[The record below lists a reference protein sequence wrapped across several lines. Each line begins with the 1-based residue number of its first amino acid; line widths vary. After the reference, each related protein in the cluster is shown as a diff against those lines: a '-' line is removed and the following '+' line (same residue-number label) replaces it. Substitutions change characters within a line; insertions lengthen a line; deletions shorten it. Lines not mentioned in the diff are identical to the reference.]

1 MKITASYKILHVQL
15 HSFEVS
21 DLTKVC
27 WTIEDIIGFT
37 VLNRCVTQV
46 AGHIAV

>member
-15 HSFEVS
+15 HTLEVF

-27 WTIEDIIGFT
+27 WTVPDNIGLT
-37 VLNRCVTQV
+37 VINRRVTQMV
-46 AGHIAV
+46 GHIRV